1 MINKK
6 VKGQCI
12 LAAVGFVLFVT
23 GIVLVILFS
32 ESQGVMKTLP
42 FICLGIGA
50 GFCGGGLGGVI
61 SYRKMKKN
69 PGLAKQKE
77 IDTKDERNIAITNKA
92 KAMAYNL
99 TLLIF
104 AVLIMFLAVIQVETY
119 ITLVF
124 TGAYLVVIFL
134 YIYFF
139 NKYYK
144 EM

>member
-6 VKGQCI
+6 ARGQYI

-23 GIVLVILFS
+23 GIVLVILFP
-32 ESQGVMKTLP
+32 ESQGIMKTLP

-50 GFCGGGLGGVI
+50 GFCGSSLGGVI
-61 SYRKMKKN
+61 SYRRMQKN
-69 PGLAKQKE
+69 PQLAKEKE
-77 IDTKDERNIAITNKA
+77 ISTKDERNIFISYKA

-99 TLLIF
+99 TLPIF
-104 AVLIMFLAVIQVETY
+104 GVLIMFLAVVQVETY

-124 TGAYLVVIFL
+124 TGACLLIIFL

-139 NKYYK
+139 TKYCK